1 MWMLAYSQR
10 DIIKHDVEPRRSPH
24 KVIPHKPRHILSLRN
39 QLTRIKLRHHALQHL
54 VHNAR
59 QHPLI
64 VIRAQRSVDLRQR
77 IYPWSRQH
85 TAGDVHHLQVLGAG
99 EGGDVTRLSADVVVD
114 RSLEPGDLD
123 VGAFGEDLL
132 AYTAEAGV
140 LDRAMATVDCVYCQ
154 YPTSLFP
161 VYFWTIF
168 VPLKSA
174 LLKR

>member
-1 MWMLAYSQR
+1 
-10 DIIKHDVEPRRSPH
+10 
-24 KVIPHKPRHILSLRN
+24 
-39 QLTRIKLRHHALQHL
+39 
-54 VHNAR
+54 
-59 QHPLI
+59 
-64 VIRAQRSVDLRQR
+64 
-77 IYPWSRQH
+77 
-85 TAGDVHHLQVLGAG
+85 
-99 EGGDVTRLSADVVVD
+99 
-114 RSLEPGDLD
+114 

>member
-1 MWMLAYSQR
+1 
-10 DIIKHDVEPRRSPH
+10 
-24 KVIPHKPRHILSLRN
+24 
-39 QLTRIKLRHHALQHL
+39 
-54 VHNAR
+54 
-59 QHPLI
+59 
-64 VIRAQRSVDLRQR
+64 
-77 IYPWSRQH
+77 
-85 TAGDVHHLQVLGAG
+85 LQVLGAG